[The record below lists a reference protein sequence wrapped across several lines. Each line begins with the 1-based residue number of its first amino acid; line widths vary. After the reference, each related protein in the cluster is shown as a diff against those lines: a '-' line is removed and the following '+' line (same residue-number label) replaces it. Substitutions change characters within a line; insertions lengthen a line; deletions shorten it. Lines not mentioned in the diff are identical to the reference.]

1 MLSNILL
8 KSKGKHAR
16 RVSSNVGNEKLPVTT
31 RKKGNYKIA
40 ELGPHLN
47 FKMWREKLSQIV
59 TQCTSDPQLGDLQL
73 NVSEFVFC
81 SNAFVTKFR
90 IFVIL

>member
-1 MLSNILL
+1 ML

-40 ELGPHLN
+40 ELGSHLN

-59 TQCTSDPQLGDLQL
+59 TQCTSDPQLVGNLQL
-73 NVSEFVFC
+73 NVFEFVFC